1 MTRLD
6 PSMRVALLWALPIV
20 ALALVLGAEFDWG
33 RDALRTPPPPTPQPP
48 APVSVGLLPDYAIP
62 GGAEALVATSEHTLF
77 NPTRRPAPPAV
88 VTAGAD
94 GGPSQMRRGQFILTG
109 TAVYGNNAVAY
120 LKETA
125 GGKPRTVAKGEKI
138 NGMLVAEVASDRVRF
153 TLGSETEDLSLKV
166 AAGPK
171 TTVQPA
177 APRVGQPAAGGAA
190 AAAIRAAV
198 PRAGGFVPNGAAQP
212 QTLAERRRAARSAE
226 AERQRAGATAGG
238 AKDAA
243 GTTDAADNAQAPAAA
258 GTPTGDPRWQQ
269 MYNRIRNRGAQPQ

>member
-6 PSMRVALLWALPIV
+6 PSMRAALLWALSIV

-48 APVSVGLLPDYAIP
+48 APVSVGLLPDYAIA

-94 GGPSQMRRGQFILTG
+94 GGPSQMRRGQFVLTG
-109 TAVYGNNAVAY
+109 TAVYAGHAVAY

-138 NGMLVAEVASDRVRF
+138 NGMLVADVESDRVRF
-153 TLGSETEDLSLKV
+153 TLGSETEDLPLKV

-177 APRVGQPAAGGAA
+177 APRAGQPPAA
-190 AAAIRAAV
+190 AAAALRAAAQ
-198 PRAGGFVPNGAAQP
+198 RAGGLGLLPNGTPAQP
-212 QTLAERRRAARSAE
+212 QTLGERRRAARAAE
-226 AERQRAGATAGG
+226 AERQRETAAGG

-243 GTTDAADNAQAPAAA
+243 DAAGAADNSQAPAAA
-258 GTPTGDPRWQQ
+258 PTGDPRWQQ
-269 MYNRIRNRGAQPQ
+269 MYNRIRSRGGQSQ